1 MRYTENTN
9 WLFDLLIDIM
19 NETLNRTYHYL

>member
-9 WLFDLLIDIM
+9 WLFDLSIDIM